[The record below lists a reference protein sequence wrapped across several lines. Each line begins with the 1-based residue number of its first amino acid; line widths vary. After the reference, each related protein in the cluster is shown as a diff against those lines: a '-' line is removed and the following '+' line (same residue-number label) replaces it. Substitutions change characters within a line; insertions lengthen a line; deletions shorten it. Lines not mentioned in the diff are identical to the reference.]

1 MSEAYTLKANPT
13 WEIIDS
19 RKHRLSRRMGM
30 ASNAET
36 ILQQLQQDFQALL
49 DYVTGPESRTS
60 SAYCV
65 ELTLFRGVL
74 ALGAALLQLFL
85 VSRAA
90 ARPEA
95 PRLTPQGAVL
105 PYYDRRA
112 VSYYSVFGKLTFE
125 RHYFYAP
132 GTGGCCPL
140 DAELSLPA
148 RCYSDLL
155 REWLDYDGTDGSYR
169 KSATTC
175 ERILGLK
182 LSVQALETMMY
193 EDAGDVTAF
202 YDQAVPEAA
211 AAGSI
216 LVVQADGKG
225 VPMVQASSESPTP
238 RLAKG
243 QKRTKKK
250 EAVVTS
256 LYTVAPYRR
265 TPQEVL
271 SALLREGQEHE
282 PACRPQPVN
291 KELRATLDGKVLAI
305 SRLQERAA
313 LRDGPE
319 LEDRVALSDG
329 AEALQQQ
336 LQHHFPHY
344 TLVLDII
351 HATEYLWDSANA
363 LFGEKHPERTAWVRT
378 RLGQLLEGDTEAV
391 IANLEQLAGEPVR
404 SLGQVQALQRTIG
417 YYRRNLPYMRY
428 DHYLARGWPIG
439 TGVIE
444 GACAHLVKD
453 RMEQAG
459 MRWTKDGAQAVLDLR
474 GVRLSGHWDAYW
486 QFHREQQHERLYGK
500 AASPAATVEHQVL
513 QMAA

>member
-1 MSEAYTLKANPT
+1 
-13 WEIIDS
+13 
-19 RKHRLSRRMGM
+19 M
-30 ASNAET
+30 ASNADT
-36 ILQQLQQDFQALL
+36 IVQQLQQDFQALL
-49 DYVTGPESRTS
+49 GYVTGPESKTS

-65 ELTLFRGVL
+65 ELTLFRRVL

-90 ARPEA
+90 TRPEA
-95 PRLTPQGAVL
+95 PRLTPQGPVL
-105 PYYDRRA
+105 PYYDRRG

-132 GTGGCCPL
+132 GLGGCCPL

-155 REWLDYDGTDGSYR
+155 REWLDYDGTDGAYR

-182 LSVQALETMMY
+182 LSVQALETMMQ
-193 EDAGDVTAF
+193 EDAGDVTTF
-202 YDQAVPEAA
+202 YEELSSAA
-211 AAGSI
+211 PAAGSI

-225 VPMVQASSESPTP
+225 VPMVQLSSESPP
-238 RLAKG
+238 LRLAKG
-243 QKRTKKK
+243 QKRGKKK

-256 LYTVAPYRR
+256 LYTVAPYVR
-265 TPQEVL
+265 TPHEVL
-271 SALLREGQEHE
+271 WALLREEQEHE

-291 KELRATLDGKVLAI
+291 KELRATLDGKALAI
-305 SRLQERAA
+305 SRLQERAK
-313 LRDGPE
+313 LREGPE

-351 HATEYLWDSANA
+351 HASEYLWDSANA
-363 LFGEKHPERTAWVRT
+363 LLGEKHPERTAWVRT
-378 RLGQLLEGDTEAV
+378 RLGRILQGDTEAV
-391 IANLEQLAGEPVR
+391 IANLEQLANEPTR
-404 SLGQVQALQRTIG
+404 SLSQLQVLQRTIG

-439 TGVIE
+439 TGVVE

-486 QFHREQQHERLYGK
+486 QFHREQQHARLYGTTS
-500 AASPAATVEHQVL
+500 SPADTVECQVL
-513 QMAA
+513 QLAA

>member
-1 MSEAYTLKANPT
+1 
-13 WEIIDS
+13 
-19 RKHRLSRRMGM
+19 M

-65 ELTLFRGVL
+65 EVTLFRRLL

-90 ARPEA
+90 VRPAA
-95 PRLTPQGAVL
+95 PRLSPQGPLL

-132 GTGGCCPL
+132 GLGGCCPL

-148 RCYSDLL
+148 RCYSELL
-155 REWLDYDGTDGSYR
+155 REWLDYDGTDGAYR

-175 ERILGLK
+175 ERILGLT
-182 LSVQALETMMY
+182 LSVQALETMMQ

-202 YDQAVPEAA
+202 YDQAVPEAT

-225 VPMVQASSESPTP
+225 VPMIQPSSESPP
-238 RLAKG
+238 LRLAKG
-243 QKRTKKK
+243 QKRTRKK

-256 LYTVAPYRR
+256 LYTVAPYVR

-271 SALLREGQEHE
+271 SALLREPQEHK

-291 KELRATLDGKVLAI
+291 KELRATLDGKALAI
-305 SRLQERAA
+305 SRLQERAK
-313 LRDGPE
+313 LREGPE
-319 LEDRVALSDG
+319 LGDRVALSDG

-351 HATEYLWDSANA
+351 HASEYLWDSANA
-363 LFGEKHPERTAWVRT
+363 LLGEKHPERTAWVRT
-378 RLGQLLEGDTEAV
+378 RLGHMLEGDTEAV
-391 IANLEQLAGEPVR
+391 IANLEQLANEASR
-404 SLGQVQALQRTIG
+404 SLSQLQVLQRTIG

-428 DHYLARGWPIG
+428 DHYLTRGWPIG
-439 TGVIE
+439 TGVVE

-453 RMEQAG
+453 RMEQSG

-486 QFHREQQHERLYGK
+486 QFHREQQHARLYGTTS
-500 AASPAATVEHQVL
+500 SPADTVECQVL
-513 QMAA
+513 QLAA

>member
-1 MSEAYTLKANPT
+1 
-13 WEIIDS
+13 
-19 RKHRLSRRMGM
+19 M
-30 ASNAET
+30 ASNADT
-36 ILQQLQQDFQALL
+36 IVQQLQQDFQALL

-65 ELTLFRGVL
+65 EVTLFRRLL

-85 VSRAA
+85 ESRAA
-90 ARPEA
+90 VRPEA
-95 PRLTPQGAVL
+95 PRLSPQGPLL

-132 GTGGCCPL
+132 GLGGCCPL

-155 REWLDYDGTDGSYR
+155 REWLDYDGTDGAYR

-182 LSVQALETMMY
+182 LSVQALETMMQ
-193 EDAGDVTAF
+193 EDAGDVMAF

-225 VPMVQASSESPTP
+225 VPMVQPSSESPP
-238 RLAKG
+238 LRLAKG

-256 LYTVAPYRR
+256 LYTVAPYQR

-271 SALLREGQEHE
+271 SALLREVQEHE

-291 KELRATLDGKVLAI
+291 KELRATLDGKALAI

-313 LRDGPE
+313 LREGPE

-351 HATEYLWDSANA
+351 HASEYLWDSANA
-363 LFGEKHPERTAWVRT
+363 LLGEKHPERTAWVRT
-378 RLGQLLEGDTEAV
+378 RLGRILEGDTEAV
-391 IANLEQLAGEPVR
+391 IANLEQLANEPTR
-404 SLGQVQALQRTIG
+404 SLSQLQALQRTIG

-439 TGVIE
+439 TGVVE

-453 RMEQAG
+453 RMEQSG

-500 AASPAATVEHQVL
+500 AASPADTVEHQVL
-513 QMAA
+513 QLAA